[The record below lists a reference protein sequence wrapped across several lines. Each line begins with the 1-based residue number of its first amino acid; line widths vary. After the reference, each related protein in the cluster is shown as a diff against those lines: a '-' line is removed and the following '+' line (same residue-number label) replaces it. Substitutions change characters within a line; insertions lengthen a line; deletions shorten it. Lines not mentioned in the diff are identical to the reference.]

1 MKTRIFTLI
10 MALVIP
16 TLCWAADTPPTEE
29 IDGKTFYLLDSKED
43 LIWFQ
48 EYVDAGNTDIC
59 AKLEADIDLNPGI
72 TFNENGYEGDTE
84 PQIWEPIG
92 NGSRQYEGV
101 FDGNAHTI
109 SGIYIN
115 NENFR
120 NALFDFNKGTIRNL
134 GVVNSYLAGSL
145 NLAGICGQLQKD
157 ATIENCYFA
166 GYLNCDDNEYGEQ
179 IGGICGFN
187 NGGTIQNC
195 YNAGTIKGYFS
206 SIGGICGSCT
216 GDNTGSLGGISYP
229 GTIKNCLNTGK
240 MIALGDEALSGICGE
255 SEEGSITNSY
265 YLTGSATTDVTGS
278 TEASTIDAE
287 LIEKLNEGN
296 ESPIW
301 GIDIDNNEI
310 VMLPFVPEAERE
322 NYVAYELTLND
333 GTTTYAYSYNID
345 MPLPEPAEREGF
357 VFQGWYTE
365 PDGKGTKAEGSFK
378 ATDANTTYYA
388 YWTEAESSPSTP
400 PLPDY
405 PEYYNIYVESC
416 DGAEATLSSQ
426 VVKEGTSVTLTI
438 ETAEGYDAENMVV
451 KFKRSLFGYWETA
464 TPDADGTY
472 QIRNI
477 YADIY
482 IVIEGVEEETPT
494 GIEDIEDAQ
503 VYTRDGSLFIQTPQP
518 EQVLVISASGAV
530 LKNERFAGLRQFD
543 GLSRGVYIICI
554 GNERFKV
561 RI

>member
-1 MKTRIFTLI
+1 MKTRIFTLL

-16 TLCWAADTPPTEE
+16 TLCWATDTPPTEE

-72 TFNENGYEGDTE
+72 TFNENGYEGNTE
-84 PQIWEPIG
+84 PLKWEPIG
-92 NGSRQYEGV
+92 NGSHQYEGV
-101 FDGNAHTI
+101 FDGNGHTI

-166 GYLNCDDNEYGEQ
+166 GYLNCDDDEYGEQ

-255 SEEGSITNSY
+255 SKEGSITNSY

-278 TEASTIDAE
+278 TEVSTIDAE

-310 VMLPFVPEAERE
+310 AMLPFVPEAERD
-322 NYVAYELTLND
+322 NYIAYELTLND
-333 GTTTYAYSYNID
+333 GTTTYTYSYNID

-357 VFQGWYTE
+357 VFQGWFTE
-365 PDGKGTKAEGSFK
+365 QDGKGTKAEGTFK
-378 ATDANTTYYA
+378 ASDAGTTYYA
-388 YWTEAESSPSTP
+388 YWTESEEPETP
-400 PLPDY
+400 VIPDY
-405 PEYYNIYVESC
+405 PEYYNIMVEECEGVTVETS
-416 DGAEATLSSQ
+416 TN
-426 VVKEGTSVTLTI
+426 VVREGTSMTFTI
-438 ETAEGYDAENMVV
+438 EVAEGYTAENMVV
-451 KFKRSLFGYWETA
+451 KYKRSMFGYWETA
-464 TPDADGTY
+464 TLDEDGTY
-472 QIRNI
+472 RIQNI
-477 YADIY
+477 YTDIY
-482 IVIEGVEEETPT
+482 IMVEGVAEENPT
-494 GIEDIEDAQ
+494 GIESIEGAK
-503 VYTRDGSLFIQTPQP
+503 VYTKDGSIYVYTPT
-518 EQVLVISASGAV
+518 EEEVTIISMSGAV
-530 LKNERFAGLRQFD
+530 LKNEQQVGLKQYT
-543 GLSRGVYIICI
+543 GLQRGVYIICI
-554 GNERFKV
+554 GEQRFKV
-561 RI
+561 RN